1 LAIEIR
7 FAPTDVELVLY
18 YLKRKICEKRFELD
32 IIRDVD
38 VYKWDPE
45 ELPEL
50 SPLESDW
57 QWYFFSP
64 GDRRYHTGARSN
76 RATRQG
82 WWKAT
87 GRDRSTVYNSR
98 KVGVKKTLFSIE
110 VVHQEESELIGRCRS
125 IL

>member
-45 ELPEL
+45 SYL
-50 SPLESDW
+50 SYPHW
-57 QWYFFSP
+57 
-64 GDRRYHTGARSN
+64 
-76 RATRQG
+76 RATGNGTSSVQG
-82 WWKAT
+82 IGDIT
-87 GRDRSTVYNSR
+87 LEQGQIGQPDRGGGKLQGEIAVLCTILE
-98 KVGVKKTLFSIE
+98 KL
-110 VVHQEESELIGRCRS
+110 ELKRPCF
-125 IL
+125 L